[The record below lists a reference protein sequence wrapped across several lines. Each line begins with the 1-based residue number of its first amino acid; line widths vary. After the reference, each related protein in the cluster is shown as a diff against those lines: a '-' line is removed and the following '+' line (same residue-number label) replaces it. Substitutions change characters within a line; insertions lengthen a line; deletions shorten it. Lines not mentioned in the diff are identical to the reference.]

1 MPNKTIYL
9 RDADLPLFEQAQ
21 EEFGDSVSSLFAE
34 FLRDRVAKLTPDER
48 RIIALMNQITR
59 KRESVKKD
67 RTVPEFVDGEYAE
80 AEAHAEKALKSL
92 RAGEIRDAKTLFYAA
107 NTYHDWAERDL
118 KQTRELSG
126 KIAELLKSNQ
136 K

>member
-48 RIIALMNQITR
+48 RIMALMNQITR
-59 KRESVKKD
+59 KREAVKKD
-67 RTVPEFVDGEYAE
+67 PGVPGFVDGEYAE

-92 RAGEIRDAKTLFYAA
+92 RAGEIRNAKTFFYAA
-107 NTYHDWAERDL
+107 NLYHDWAERDV
-118 KQTRELSG
+118 KHTRELND
-126 KIAELLKSNQ
+126 KIAELLRASGK
-136 K
+136 

>member
-48 RIIALMNQITR
+48 RIMALMNQITR
-59 KRESVKKD
+59 KREALKKD
-67 RTVPEFVDGEYAE
+67 GGLPGFIDGEYAE
-80 AEAHAEKALKSL
+80 GEAYAEKALKSF
-92 RAGEIRDAKTLFYAA
+92 RAGEIRNAKTFFYAA
-107 NTYHDWAERDL
+107 NLYHEWAERDV
-118 KQTRELSG
+118 KHTRELND
-126 KIAELLKSNQ
+126 KIAEVLRGNGK
-136 K
+136 